1 MRFLKRLPAFFLRSG
16 GILAVILALTLTVLN
31 LLAPLAADYAD
42 TLAGHLSQRLGY
54 RVSIGGMGL
63 SFFGAR
69 PRLVLKQVRF
79 SDRET
84 RAVVLKLRAMEL
96 DLDALDSIRD
106 SVPRIGA
113 LTLVGARLRV
123 ERMPDGRF
131 ELAGLGA
138 LKGADPKAL
147 ERFLDQGALTLV
159 DSEVL
164 IEDADSHARVL
175 RLRGVRLDL
184 RNAGQRHFAELSA
197 NLVPPRPLAGTSVRS
212 DRTGRRDDGDR
223 LHLIAELHGPPA
235 DLRTWSGRLYVRFD
249 GTDLGRLLPPS
260 LTHGYRL
267 DTEQVS
273 LESWSR
279 IGSGHLVQ
287 SLVRADVA
295 GALLHTPVGD
305 ASQGSLAVAHAR
317 LLARLQRIDG
327 AWRLQLSD
335 LNARVAGAELAG
347 VRADLDLSDSGRL
360 DRFAVS
366 GARLDLS
373 ALTGIL
379 GVGPWAH
386 SKPTVEVLA
395 ARLQGQATALR
406 VRAERDL
413 VGQWDW
419 SASGSVRDLAVEQHA
434 RLPGFKGLNADFAAN
449 ASGGE
454 LRFGSL
460 GLDLD
465 LNPLFTLP
473 LHLNAASGRLGW
485 RRDPNGD
492 LAMSVRTASLETDD
506 LAGRL
511 RLALDIPADGSSP
524 FLDLRANFSGDAS
537 NVRPYLP
544 AGIIHE
550 HLLHWLEHSIVS
562 GRLAQGDASFRGRL
576 ADFPFRAHQG
586 RFELLL
592 DFEDL
597 LLDYQD
603 GWPPIRS
610 AAGHLRFLDQG
621 LSIQVDRGRIYD
633 SAFSAGRAEIPDLWG
648 PHVLPIHGEAE
659 GPFAD
664 ARRVL
669 NETPLASDLGNLGKA
684 LTVSGQSHLALDID
698 LPLVKGGKLGVSGS
712 LTWPGP
718 ATLDIAGSPIA
729 LSRLKGVLRFTEN
742 SLSADDLQAL
752 LWGRRVK
759 LSIET
764 RRAGDP
770 NRSATLVEA
779 TSRSQ
784 VADLARRFPSPL
796 WRDLSGELAWDLGV
810 TLQNRHVKQGDLPL
824 DFRLSSNLRGLGIDL
839 PSPLG
844 KTVKRARALSL
855 QGTLVPGRSLVLTG
869 GTQDLA
875 ANFNLDLEGG
885 SPRLVSGRLRFG
897 ADRAPPPETNGLF
910 LDGTLGELDL
920 QAWTKALTSRFPPR
934 SKGSEIALSGAQL
947 KIERLRLGD
956 LQLSH
961 LSLDAN
967 PRDDGWHLKLGSDAL
982 DGRVVVPETGAGQP
996 LLIRLDRLDLSA
1008 LVDQSSGA
1016 AGSAKHTDEPHL
1028 SDLPSLDLGVR
1039 DLRWHGASLGTL
1051 GLDLRRNAEGIEL
1064 PKLSL
1069 DGKGLTLEGSGDW
1082 RSSGDGGRSRIGLVL
1097 NTPDLGALLKTLD
1110 ARSSLEA
1117 GRSSARLR
1125 LDWPGAPEAFS
1136 LPKVN
1141 GEIDLQVGKGRFLE
1155 VEPGVGRILGFLN
1168 FSALGRRLALDF
1180 SDLYGQGFAFEG
1192 MHGRI
1197 ALGAGKA
1204 RFDDFVIEGPAGTIM
1219 VAGQS
1224 DLATQT
1230 FDQTVTVEPKL
1241 GSSVALASAVAG
1253 GPVVGAAVYLV
1264 DQVAGNPI
1272 DRLGRYRY
1280 RVTGPWGE
1288 PELSRMGWEPLTGM
1302 GSATPSDASDAKSAP
1317 VKERN
1322 LFLDVD

>member
-1 MRFLKRLPAFFLRSG
+1 MKRLPAFLLRFG
-16 GILAVILALTLTVLN
+16 GISAVVLALILTVLN

-54 RVSIGGMGL
+54 QIRIGGMGV
-63 SFFGAR
+63 SFFGTR

-84 RAVVLKLRAMEL
+84 GAVVLALRAMEL
-96 DLDALDSIRD
+96 DLDALGSIRA
-106 SVPRIGA
+106 SVPRIGT

-138 LKGADPKAL
+138 LGGTDPKAL

-175 RLRGVRLDL
+175 RLRETRLDL
-184 RNAGQRHFAELSA
+184 RNVGQRHFAELSA
-197 NLVPPRPLAGTSVRS
+197 NLAPPRPLAGTSGRG
-212 DRTGRRDDGDR
+212 DRAGEPRRDEGDR
-223 LHLIAELHGPPA
+223 LHLIAELNGPPSKFRA
-235 DLRTWSGRLYVRFD
+235 WSGRLYVRFD
-249 GTDLGRLLPPS
+249 GADLGRLLPPS

-267 DTEQVS
+267 DTERIS

-279 IGSGHLVQ
+279 IDSGRLVQ

-295 GALLHTPVGD
+295 GVLLHANVGD
-305 ASQGSLAVAHAR
+305 ASQESLAVAHAR

-327 AWRLQLSD
+327 AWRLELSD
-335 LNARVAGAELAG
+335 LNARVAGAELSG

-360 DRFAVS
+360 DRLAVS

-379 GVGPWAH
+379 GAGPWGR
-386 SKPTVEVLA
+386 SKPVVDLLA
-395 ARLQGQATALR
+395 ARPQGQVNALA

-413 VGQWDW
+413 VGQWGW

-473 LHLNAASGRLGW
+473 LHLNGASGRLGW
-485 RRDPNGD
+485 RRDPGGD
-492 LAMSVRTASLETDD
+492 LAVSVRTASLETDD

-511 RLALDIPADGSSP
+511 RLALDIPADGTSP

-550 HLLHWLEHSIVS
+550 HLLQWLEHSIVS
-562 GRLAQGDASFRGRL
+562 GWLAQGDASFRGRL
-576 ADFPFRAHQG
+576 ADFPFREHQG

-610 AAGHLRFLDQG
+610 AAGYLRFLDQG

-648 PHVLPIHGEAE
+648 PDVLPIHGEAE
-659 GPFAD
+659 GPFVD

-669 NETPLASDLGNLGKA
+669 IETPLASDLGNLGKA
-684 LTVSGQSHLALDID
+684 LTVSGRSHLALDID
-698 LPLVKGGKLGVSGS
+698 LPLVESGTLGVSGS

-718 ATLDIAGSPIA
+718 ATLDIAGGPIA
-729 LSRLKGVLRFTEN
+729 LSRLRGVLRFTEN
-742 SLSADDLQAL
+742 SLSADDLQAR
-752 LWGRRVK
+752 LWGRPVK

-764 RRAGDP
+764 RGAGDP
-770 NRSATLVEA
+770 NRSETLIEA
-779 TSRSQ
+779 TSRAQ

-796 WRDLSGELAWDLGV
+796 WRDLSGELDWNLGV

-844 KTVKRARALSL
+844 KAAKRTRELLL
-855 QGTLVPGRSLVLTG
+855 QGTLVPGRSLALDG
-869 GTQDLA
+869 RIQGLA
-875 ANFNLDLEGG
+875 ANLDLDLKGG
-885 SPRLVSGRLRFG
+885 SLRLVSGRLRFG
-897 ADRAPPPETNGLF
+897 ADRAPPPETDGLF
-910 LDGTLGELDL
+910 LDGALGDLDL
-920 QAWTKALTSRFPPR
+920 QAWTRALRLRFPSR
-934 SKGSEIALSGAQL
+934 SKGSDIALSGAQL
-947 KIERLRLGD
+947 QIERLHLGD

-961 LSLDAN
+961 LSLGAN
-967 PRDDGWHLKLGSDAL
+967 PRDDGWHLKLGSDEL
-982 DGRVVVPETGAGQP
+982 DGRVVVPKTGAEQP

-1008 LVDQSSGA
+1008 LVAQGGSA
-1016 AGSAKHTDEPHL
+1016 AGSSKRADDPHL

-1039 DLRWHGASLGTL
+1039 DLLWHGASLGTL
-1051 GLDLRRNAEGIEL
+1051 GLDLRRNAEGIDL
-1064 PKLSL
+1064 PNLSL
-1069 DGKGLTLEGSGDW
+1069 DGKVLTLKGSGDW

-1097 NTPDLGALLKTLD
+1097 NTPDLGALFKTLD
-1110 ARSSLEA
+1110 ARSTLEA
-1117 GRSSARLR
+1117 GRSSARLK
-1125 LDWPGAPEAFS
+1125 LDWPGAPETFS
-1136 LPKVN
+1136 LPKAK
-1141 GEIDLQVGKGRFLE
+1141 GEIDLQVGKGRFLA

-1180 SDLYGQGFAFEG
+1180 SDLYGQGFAFEQ

-1197 ALGAGKA
+1197 VLGAGKA
-1204 RFDDFVIEGPAGTIM
+1204 RFDDFVIDGPAGKIM

-1280 RVTGPWGE
+1280 RVSGPWGE
-1288 PELSRMGWEPLTGM
+1288 PELNRVGWDPLTGM
-1302 GSATPSDASDAKSAP
+1302 GGEAPADGSDAKPVP